1 MVPIEPVGRV
11 HSVAPRGTGG
21 MVRRIETLLWP
32 APQPSRWG
40 RGLERAL
47 AWAGFA
53 SGLAALS
60 NVLSWPGVALASF
73 AAVLLLDAACQR
85 RAGLLAAV
93 ARWKGRASI
102 ALLLSF
108 FAYESLAFGSMLA
121 WAVPWMVRGAV
132 AALAMAAVWT
142 RLHAGAPARVP
153 VVLPVGAWIGA
164 CLLAWSL
171 TRSR

>member
-1 MVPIEPVGRV
+1 MVPIEPVGRA
-11 HSVAPRGTGG
+11 HSVAPRGTDGG
-21 MVRRIETLLWP
+21 LHRLDAMLWP

-40 RGLERAL
+40 RGLERAV
-47 AWAGFA
+47 AWAGFVF
-53 SGLAALS
+53 GLAALS

-121 WAVPWMVRGAV
+121 WAVPWIAK
-132 AALAMAAVWT
+132 
-142 RLHAGAPARVP
+142 
-153 VVLPVGAWIGA
+153 
-164 CLLAWSL
+164 
-171 TRSR
+171 